1 VDSRRIE
8 ADERYPNVMV
18 ISHPLVQQKLT
29 TARDVRTPSQDFRR
43 LLGEIAML
51 MAYELTRDHAITPVE
66 VQSPMG
72 LAAGATLESE
82 ITLVPIL
89 RAGLG
94 MADGILRLIPQARVG
109 HLGIYRDETS
119 LKPVVYYNK
128 LPPEVATSEVIL
140 IDPMLAT
147 GGSSAVAVDA
157 IKRTGATRVKLLCL
171 VAAPEGIEH
180 VRLAHPDL
188 VIYTAAIDSHLNE
201 QGYIVP
207 GLGDAGDRIFG
218 TE

>member
-1 VDSRRIE
+1 MPLNDNLR
-8 ADERYPNVMV
+8 V
-18 ISHPLVQQKLT
+18 IDHPLVQQKLT
-29 TARDVRTPSQDFRR
+29 HARDRGTSPEEFRR

-51 MAYELTRDHAITPVE
+51 MAFEITRDRPTRPVE
-66 VQSPMG
+66 VQTPVG
-72 LAAGATLESE
+72 KAEGAVLKNEIVLA
-82 ITLVPIL
+82 PIL

-109 HLGIYRDETS
+109 HVGIYRNEES
-119 LKPVVYYNK
+119 LEPVVYYNK
-128 LPPEVATSEVIL
+128 LPPSTGESEVIL

-147 GGSSAVAVDA
+147 GGSSVAAIDA
-157 IKRTGATRVKLLCL
+157 IKATGTDRIRLLCL
-171 VAAPEGIEH
+171 VAAPEGIERVH
-180 VRLAHPDL
+180 ASHPDI
-188 VIYTAAIDSHLNE
+188 VIYTAAVDSHLNE

>member
-1 VDSRRIE
+1 LNELD
-8 ADERYPNVMV
+8 NVHV
-18 ISHPLVQQKLT
+18 VQHPLVQQKLT
-29 TARDVRTPSQDFRR
+29 AARDVRSSSEDFRR

-51 MAYELTRDHAITPVE
+51 MAYELTRDHATELQE
-66 VQSPMG
+66 VQTP
-72 LAAGATLESE
+72 LARAEGAVLRSE

-119 LKPVVYYNK
+119 LEPVVYYNK
-128 LPPEVATSEVIL
+128 LPPGVARTDVIL

-147 GGSSAVAVDA
+147 GGSCVAAIAAV
-157 IKRTGATRVKLLCL
+157 KKTGATRIKLLCL
-171 VAAPEGIEH
+171 VAAPEGIK
-180 VRLAHPDL
+180 RMRRAHPDIM
-188 VIYTAAIDSHLNE
+188 IYTAAVDSHLDE
-201 QGYIVP
+201 RGYIIP

>member
-1 VDSRRIE
+1 
-8 ADERYPNVMV
+8 M
-18 ISHPLVQQKLT
+18 HPLVQQKLT
-29 TARDVRTPSQDFRR
+29 AARDVNTTSHEFRR

-51 MAYELTRDHAITPVE
+51 MAYELTRDHGTESVE
-66 VQSPMG
+66 VETPLG
-72 LAAGATLESE
+72 LARGAVLENQ

-94 MADGILRLIPQARVG
+94 MADGILQLIPQARVG

-119 LKPVVYYNK
+119 LEPVVYYNK
-128 LPPEVATSEVIL
+128 LPPDVAETEVIL

-147 GGSSAVAVDA
+147 GGSSVVAVEA
-157 IKRTGATRVKLLCL
+157 IKRTGATRIKMLCL
-171 VAAPEGIEH
+171 VAAPEGIA
-180 VRLAHPDL
+180 RMRAAHGDV
-188 VIYTAAIDSHLNE
+188 VIYTAAVDSHLNAS
-201 QGYIVP
+201 GYIVP